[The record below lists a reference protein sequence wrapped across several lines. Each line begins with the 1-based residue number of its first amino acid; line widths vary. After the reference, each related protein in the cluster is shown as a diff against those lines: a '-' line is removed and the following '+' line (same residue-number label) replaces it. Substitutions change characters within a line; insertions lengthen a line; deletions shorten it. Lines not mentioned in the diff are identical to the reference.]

1 MKDIIDIRLSSIK
14 DKMHKKAFIGSI
26 AIHIMISN
34 APSFLVKRGGEN
46 ISFPTISA
54 ENPLEYSRCSFQ

>member
-1 MKDIIDIRLSSIK
+1 MKDTIDIRLSSIK

-34 APSFLVKRGGEN
+34 APSFLVTRGGEN
-46 ISFPTISA
+46 MLLPTISV
-54 ENPLEYSRCSFQ
+54 ENPLEYGRCSFQ